1 MAQQYMCSIISSV
14 QRIAVVLSSSRL
26 VPPGV
31 AAATQHAPATRC
43 CPDGFARA
51 IGKSCNS
58 SSICASL
65 DVKSAFIT

>member
-1 MAQQYMCSIISSV
+1 MCSIISSV

-51 IGKSCNS
+51 IGLWLRSC
-58 SSICASL
+58 L
-65 DVKSAFIT
+65 